1 MVATVCSQWADSWK
15 SLGRKLP
22 LRVRAQRQRRD
33 EQALAGAVAD
43 PQCYFPRRVRELQ
56 CYARWNLPLDLAL
69 ELAGQF
75 WLWNQGNFPIS
86 LKFRSLFYD
95 CDEEEE
101 ITLNLASHSAFD
113 LGDVRLP
120 PSRALWPNSGGR
132 PPRRPRKL
140 LENHGKATLW
150 VKREADLNSFI
161 PVSQLHVKQ
170 LLSLAEAVQAQEDAT
185 ATGTYLFM
193 EQPRELTSQMSDGT
207 RCHWTEGSSKESLE
221 HRMGW
226 NPGDDLE
233 DDAEPMPPG
242 PSYHKW
248 YQQIDLLKT
257 DIRRGETDEP
267 TLFKS
272 LSFSVC
278 TIRWSVIRFTT
289 YVFSSYS
296 TEWGGT
302 SGMIPRG
309 SGYSRGVCSDGW
321 V

>member
-15 SLGRKLP
+15 SLGHKLP

-43 PQCYFPRRVRELQ
+43 PQCYCPLAR
-56 CYARWNLPLDLAL
+56 ARWNLPLDLAL

-101 ITLNLASHSAFD
+101 ITLNVASHSAFD

-170 LLSLAEAVQAQEDAT
+170 LHSLAEAVQAQEDAT

-226 NPGDDLE
+226 NLGLWNPEQSVWNPYPE

-242 PSYHKW
+242 PSHHKW
-248 YQQIDLLKT
+248 RLH
-257 DIRRGETDEP
+257 
-267 TLFKS
+267 
-272 LSFSVC
+272 
-278 TIRWSVIRFTT
+278 RF
-289 YVFSSYS
+289 VS
-296 TEWGGT
+296 
-302 SGMIPRG
+302 G
-309 SGYSRGVCSDGW
+309 SGGDVEADLAAERYSVTTWMDILRFLAKARP
-321 V
+321 